1 MFCSHCGQELKE
13 GGKFC
18 PRCGAPVDP
27 AAGAGFSTGY
37 QKMNPGPQGAVMKKG
52 VSPAVAAV
60 IIGVILVCIAGAV
73 FMAYFLFFRNTYKT
87 PIKNL
92 VKVMEDQ
99 DTDAALALIPE
110 RYLKVME
117 GVTGMDSDELAD
129 MLEDELIS
137 GFDEYTGDIKVDYD
151 IGDARDLT
159 DSEIQSLESDYLG
172 YLGDIED

>member
-60 IIGVILVCIAGAV
+60 IIGVILVCIAGLYLWHISC
-73 FMAYFLFFRNTYKT
+73 FSG
-87 PIKNL
+87 I
-92 VKVMEDQ
+92 
-99 DTDAALALIPE
+99 LI
-110 RYLKVME
+110 RRRSK
-117 GVTGMDSDELAD
+117 
-129 MLEDELIS
+129 IW
-137 GFDEYTGDIKVDYD
+137 
-151 IGDARDLT
+151 
-159 DSEIQSLESDYLG
+159 
-172 YLGDIED
+172 

>member
-73 FMAYFLFFRNTYKT
+73 FMAYFLFSG
-87 PIKNL
+87 I
-92 VKVMEDQ
+92 
-99 DTDAALALIPE
+99 LI
-110 RYLKVME
+110 RRRSK
-117 GVTGMDSDELAD
+117 
-129 MLEDELIS
+129 IW
-137 GFDEYTGDIKVDYD
+137 
-151 IGDARDLT
+151 
-159 DSEIQSLESDYLG
+159 
-172 YLGDIED
+172 